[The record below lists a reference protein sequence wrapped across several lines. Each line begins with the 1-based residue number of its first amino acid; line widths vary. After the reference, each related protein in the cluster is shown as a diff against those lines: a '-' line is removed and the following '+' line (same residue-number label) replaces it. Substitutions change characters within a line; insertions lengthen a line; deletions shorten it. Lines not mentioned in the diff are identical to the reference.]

1 MYKYLEEL
9 NPPQREAVEYLNGPL
24 MIIAGAGSGKTKVL
38 TTRIAHLMA
47 NGVDSFRILALTF
60 TNKAARE
67 MKERV
72 EKILAN
78 RESNNLY
85 IGTFHSVFARI
96 LRTEATRVGYP
107 SSFTIY
113 DTDDAKSVL
122 KTVINEL
129 HLDDKIYKPAV
140 VYNRISS
147 AKNALITAEEYAAD
161 YGLMQED
168 ARANR
173 PAISQIYSAYAKRC
187 FKNGAMDFDDLL
199 LQFYLIL
206 KHHPDAL
213 HKYQHKFSHIMI
225 DEYQDTNPAQYE
237 IVKLL
242 GAAHENVCVVGD
254 DAQSIYA
261 FRGATIQNI
270 LLFRKDYDEVKVI
283 KLEQNYRSTKNIL
296 QVANQ
301 VIGNN
306 KGQIPK
312 ELWTDNHEGEN
323 IRLVRTMTDND
334 EGKFVADTI
343 KEQKLRNHFF
353 NRDFA
358 ILYRTNAQ
366 SRAFEESLRRMNIPY
381 TIFGGISFYQRK
393 EVKDYVA
400 YLRVIVN
407 PRDEEALKRII
418 NYPVR
423 GIGKTSLDKL
433 ILVANEQNI
442 AVWEVLT
449 RAAEFGFKSGT
460 LEAIEQFVLMIR
472 SFASMLQKS
481 NAYDVA
487 FHVGKQTGLVR
498 ELFNDKSTE
507 GVQRYENVQ
516 ELLNSIKE
524 WVDDK
529 QNRAQI
535 DDDGVML
542 ETEEGQGNSQS
553 QGTSD
558 EGQGMRDEG
567 RGNSQSQG
575 TSDEGQG
582 MRDEGRGNSQ
592 GQGTSDEGQEVESS
606 DNQLEEPVPA
616 RPMREDVLLGTYL
629 QQITL
634 LTDADNKDEHA
645 DTVKMMT
652 IHAAKGLE
660 FSCVFAV
667 GLEEMLFPNAMS
679 INTREEL
686 EEERRLFYVVITR
699 AKQKLWISY
708 ANTRYKFGQVVQ
720 NDPSRF
726 IGELPDDLL
735 DKSFAGGGFRNQ
747 SPGPSASER
756 MRGWGAGGGTAT
768 PQQKPYFNEA
778 KKPAERPS
786 YLAPPAPTSKPVLHQ
801 PSADF
806 QASDTSELRA
816 GQKVEHQKFGFGEV
830 LKMEGAAHNPI
841 ATIKFDLNGEKK
853 IMLNYAKLRIV
864 S

>member
-1 MYKYLEEL
+1 MSNYLNEL
-9 NPPQREAVEYLNGPL
+9 NPQQREAVMHVDGPI

-47 NGVDSFRILALTF
+47 NGVDAFRILALTF
-60 TNKAARE
+60 TNKAAKE

-72 EKILAN
+72 GKILG
-78 RESNNLY
+78 SNEVGNLY

-96 LRTEATRVGYP
+96 LRTEATRIGYP
-107 SSFTIY
+107 NSFTIY

-129 HLDDKIYKPAV
+129 HLDDKIYKPST

-147 AKNALITAEEYAAD
+147 AKNALVTAEDYATD
-161 YGLMQED
+161 YGLQQED

-173 PAISQIYSAYAKRC
+173 PAIAQIYTAYAKRC

-199 LQFYLIL
+199 LKFYMIL
-206 KHHPDAL
+206 KDHPDAL

-237 IVKLL
+237 IIKLL

-254 DAQSIYA
+254 DAQSIYS
-261 FRGATIQNI
+261 FRGATIENI
-270 LLFRKDYDEVKVI
+270 LLFRKDYMDVRVV
-283 KLEQNYRSTKNIL
+283 KLEQNYRSSKQIL
-296 QVANQ
+296 NVANQ

-306 KGQIPK
+306 KGQIQK
-312 ELWTDNHEGEN
+312 ELWTDNGEGEK
-323 IRLVRTMTDND
+323 IKVVRTMTDND

-343 KEQKLRNHFF
+343 QEQKLRNHFF
-353 NRDFA
+353 NKDFA

-393 EVKDYVA
+393 EIKDYIA

-407 PRDEEALKRII
+407 PRDEESLKRII

-433 ILVANEQNI
+433 ILNANEKEI
-442 AVWEVLT
+442 SLWEVLN
-449 RAAEFGFKSGT
+449 RAQEFGFKAGT
-460 LEAIEQFVLMIR
+460 LEAIENFVLMIK
-472 SFASMLQKS
+472 SFASMLKNS

-542 ETEEGQGNSQS
+542 DTEDTVTGEQLTVNREPSTDNLQPS
-553 QGTSD
+553 T
-558 EGQGMRDEG
+558 
-567 RGNSQSQG
+567 
-575 TSDEGQG
+575 
-582 MRDEGRGNSQ
+582 
-592 GQGTSDEGQEVESS
+592 
-606 DNQLEEPVPA
+606 DNQLEEPIPN
-616 RPMREDVLLGTYL
+616 RPLREDVLLSAYL

-634 LTDADNKDEHA
+634 LTDADDKDENA

-699 AKQKLWISY
+699 AKQRLWVSY

-720 NDPSRF
+720 NEPSRF
-726 IGELPDDLL
+726 ISELPEEHIDR
-735 DKSFAGGGFRNQ
+735 SYAGGGFRNQ
-747 SPGPSASER
+747 SGMPSASER
-756 MRGWGAGGGTAT
+756 MRGWGNNSSSGQFDRGGFFGE
-768 PQQKPYFNEA
+768 P
-778 KKPAERPS
+778 KKTNERPG
-786 YLAPPAPTSKPVLHQ
+786 YLPVQPSVPKPVAHQ

-806 QASDTSELRA
+806 KPSDTSELKA

-864 S
+864 G